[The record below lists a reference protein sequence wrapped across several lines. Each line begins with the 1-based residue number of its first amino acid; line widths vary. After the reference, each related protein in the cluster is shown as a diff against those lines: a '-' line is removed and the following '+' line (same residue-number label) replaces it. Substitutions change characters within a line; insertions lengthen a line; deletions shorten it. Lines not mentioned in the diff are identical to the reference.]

1 MSYTMERWYSATGQ
15 RFSMRKYAGAP
26 ESADLEALSQTA
38 RMLSG
43 EDVRLSLG
51 EDARVFKSIFLG
63 GGKVKGTPCFAAL
76 IYKGDDLLRCGYIGE
91 SFILECTALGLG
103 SCWLGASYKKSAA
116 AAQMKLAREEKLAA
130 VIAFG
135 KPGEPY
141 VGRPRKTL
149 AALTGMTQ
157 EQLIALPEWQQLALS
172 CARLAPSAVNGQP
185 WEFGVDA
192 DSVSVTRTNG
202 NFGFGRLDQGIA
214 MLHAELGAAH
224 SGVSGSWAVRG
235 DTATFAPQA

>member
-15 RFSMRKYAGAP
+15 RFSMRKFGGAP
-26 ESADLEALSQTA
+26 EEADMRALEETA

-43 EDVRLSLG
+43 DGVRLSLG

-76 IYKGDDLLRCGYIGE
+76 IYKDDAMLRCGYIGE

-116 AAQMKLAREEKLAA
+116 AEHIKLAKDERIAA

-135 KPGEPY
+135 KPGEAY

-149 AALTGMTQ
+149 AALTGLSQ
-157 EQLIALPEWQQLALS
+157 AELIELPEWQQLALS

-185 WEFGVDA
+185 WEFRVEDNRI
-192 DSVSVTRTNG
+192 SVVRTSG
-202 NFGFGRLDQGIA
+202 NFGFGKLDQGIA
-214 MLHAELGAAH
+214 MLHVELGAAH
-224 SGVSGSWAVRG
+224 SGMSGSWAITEDAAVF
-235 DTATFAPQA
+235 TPQA